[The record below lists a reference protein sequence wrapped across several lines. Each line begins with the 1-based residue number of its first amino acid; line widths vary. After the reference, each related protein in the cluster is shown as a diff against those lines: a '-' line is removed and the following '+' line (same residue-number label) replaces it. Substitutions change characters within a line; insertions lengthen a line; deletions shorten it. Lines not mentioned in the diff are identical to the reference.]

1 MGSSVFEGDEDVR
14 SCRSA
19 GMESRPLPV
28 LVLSSQTSHSPRILQ
43 EKATPP
49 VTWHQYRYPGDDIV
63 AVYCL
68 QKGWGSHSDEVKN
81 SQGGSDGSAGDPS
94 AVPGAMPIGGELTV
108 GGAGGGASHSPLLN
122 YDPECAR
129 MEAWLDEHQDFVHDY
144 FIRKASRHMVDAWLV
159 SHALPQNMGGGGG
172 ALGGGAAGG
181 GAGGA
186 GGAFGEAPTAARSGV
201 SRRGPAL
208 RQAPTGRWRCVAP
221 SRAQLRAALSSWQGR
236 PAAAAGGGS
245 WGGTAWI
252 GAATPVR
259 KISAHEFEKGGLLKP
274 IVTTIDGTPTFLSPA
289 ADAENVAILAK
300 VRRKSRTELKGL
312 DERQLIFRVGED
324 ICNDLDVR
332 SLCHKILQNVSILTS
347 ADRCSLFLVQGIR
360 YIDT

>member
-1 MGSSVFEGDEDVR
+1 
-14 SCRSA
+14 
-19 GMESRPLPV
+19 MESRPLPV
-28 LVLSSQTSHSPRILQ
+28 LVLSSQTPHSPRILQ

-81 SQGGSDGSAGDPS
+81 NQGGSDGSAGDPS

-159 SHALPQNMGGGGG
+159 SHALPQNMGGPGG

-186 GGAFGEAPTAARSGV
+186 GGAFGE
-201 SRRGPAL
+201 GPNGSAL
-208 RQAPTGRWRCVAP
+208 GGQPPG
-221 SRAQLRAALSSWQGR
+221 SRASS
-236 PAAAAGGGS
+236 
-245 WGGTAWI
+245 

-312 DERQLIFRVGED
+312 DERQLIFELVKD

-347 ADRCSLFLVQGIR
+347 ADRCSLFLVQGDKVSGGSAWGVLFR
-360 YIDT
+360 VGR

>member
-1 MGSSVFEGDEDVR
+1 MGFLVREGDEDVR
-14 SCRSA
+14 SCRPA
-19 GMESRPLPV
+19 GMESRPLPL
-28 LVLSSQTSHSPRILQ
+28 LVLSSQTPHSPRILQ

-49 VTWHQYRYPGDDIV
+49 VTWHQYRYPGDEIV

-159 SHALPQNMGGGGG
+159 SHALPQNMGGPGG

-186 GGAFGEAPTAARSGV
+186 GGAFGEGPNGSALGGQPPGSRASSGPDRKVAVRRLPRARSFE
-201 SRRGPAL
+201 P
-208 RQAPTGRWRCVAP
+208 
-221 SRAQLRAALSSWQGR
+221 LSSWCR
-236 PAAAAGGGS
+236 GGGGGGG
-245 WGGTAWI
+245 WGGGGTAWI
-252 GAATPVR
+252 GSHR
-259 KISAHEFEKGGLLKP
+259 LSLLFP
-274 IVTTIDGTPTFLSPA
+274 FVFFLGVLSW
-289 ADAENVAILAK
+289 L
-300 VRRKSRTELKGL
+300 
-312 DERQLIFRVGED
+312 
-324 ICNDLDVR
+324 
-332 SLCHKILQNVSILTS
+332 
-347 ADRCSLFLVQGIR
+347 
-360 YIDT
+360 